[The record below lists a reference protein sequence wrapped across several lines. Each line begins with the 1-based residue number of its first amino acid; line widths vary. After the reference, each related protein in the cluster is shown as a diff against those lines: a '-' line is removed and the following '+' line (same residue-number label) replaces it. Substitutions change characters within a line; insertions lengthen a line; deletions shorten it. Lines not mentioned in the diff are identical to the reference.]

1 MHKVIKDGKVAVL
14 VSHGYG
20 AGWSSWAHDTDCLFD
35 PDIVQLVLDGA
46 STETILQCA
55 HEKWP
60 DDYWGGVGGLT
71 VHWIPEGTQFRID
84 EYDGAESIEYN
95 SDVRWIIA

>member
-1 MHKVIKDGKVAVL
+1 MNKLIKDGKVAVL

-20 AGWSSWAHDTDCLFD
+20 AGWYSWTNILDCLFD
-35 PDIVQLVLDGA
+35 PEIAQLVLNG
-46 STETILQCA
+46 TNTKVIEQCA
-55 HEKWP
+55 QTKWP
-60 DDYWGGVGGLT
+60 DAYWGGASGLT

-95 SDVRWIIA
+95 QDVHWIIA

>member
-1 MHKVIKDGKVAVL
+1 MKKVIKDGKVAVL

-20 AGWSSWAHDTDCLFD
+20 AGWYSWTTNADCLFD

-46 STETILQCA
+46 GSETIMQCA
-55 HEKWP
+55 QTKWP
-60 DDYWGGVGGLT
+60 DDYWGGAQGLI
-71 VHWIPEGTQFRID
+71 VHWILEGTQFRID

-95 SDVRWIIA
+95 SDAQWIIA

>member
-1 MHKVIKDGKVAVL
+1 MYKVIKDGKVAVL

-20 AGWSSWAHDTDCLFD
+20 AGWYSWVGNTDCLFD

-46 STETILQCA
+46 PTETILQRA
-55 HEKWP
+55 LEKWP
-60 DDYWGGVGGLT
+60 DDYWGGVDGLT

-84 EYDGAESIEYN
+84 EYDGAESIEYC
-95 SDVRWIIA
+95 SDAQWIIA